1 MPEILHSQ
9 LTDFLKKPTAA
20 GIAPVCLI
28 HGEQVLVEQCLQAL
42 IVHLLAGA
50 SGEIH
55 CETLDGLAE
64 NIPDALERVN
74 TYAMVAGPRVVVFK
88 DAKLFDTGSGGHQRL
103 VDQIREAFEAADMS
117 RAGKMFAQL
126 CGRLGLEAA
135 GLGRTGVWPTELQ
148 PLCDAVGED
157 GLSRLIEHCGTRE
170 GVDTAALDY
179 LQILTQAIEKGF
191 PSGHHLVIAANT
203 KVPKN
208 RRFYKIVQSIG
219 LIVDCHVPLG
229 ERKADKGAQDLVLKG
244 IMDAALKKAGKR
256 MQPGLFGKLQ
266 QLTGFDPLTFR
277 GNIEKLIDF
286 CGKRDEITATDVDAV
301 LRRTKSDPLYE
312 LTNAVAE
319 RNTSAALFFADTL
332 LNADWHPLQIV
343 AALAN
348 QVRKLLVA
356 GDFAASDL
364 GRAWNPGMAYPHFQ
378 QSVLPAIQA
387 FDARIAA
394 LQESRRVSGA
404 PDDGTEKKRAGKG
417 AAEFALVSNP
427 ANAYPV
433 FQTMIKSRNFTCE
446 ELIQILERLSET
458 DIRLKSTGQNAALVI
473 RTTVISICAVK
484 QSGLRAGQ
492 AVCC

>member
-9 LTDFLKKPTAA
+9 LTDFLKKPAAA
-20 GIAPVCLI
+20 GITPVCLI

-88 DAKLFDTGSGGHQRL
+88 DAKLFDTGGGGHQRF
-103 VDQIREAFEAADMS
+103 VDQIQEACEAADMA
-117 RAGKMFAQL
+117 RAAKIFAQL

-135 GLGRTGVWPTELQ
+135 GLGRSGVWPTELQ

-157 GLSRLIEHCGTRE
+157 GLSRLIEHCGTCE
-170 GVDTAALDY
+170 GADTAAVDY

-244 IMDAALKKAGKR
+244 ILDAALKKTGKR
-256 MQPGLFGKLQ
+256 MHSGLFGKLQ

-286 CGKRDEITATDVDAV
+286 CGKRDEITAADVDAV

-387 FDARIAA
+387 FDARIAT
-394 LQESRRVSGA
+394 LQESRRVSGP
-404 PDDGTEKKRAGKG
+404 PDSTEKKGAGKG

-492 AVCC
+492 PVCC

>member
-1 MPEILHSQ
+1 MPEILHNQ
-9 LTDFLKKPTAA
+9 LTDFLKKPAAA
-20 GIAPVCLI
+20 GITPVCLI

-42 IVHLLAGA
+42 TAFLLAGF

-103 VDQIREAFEAADMS
+103 IDQIREAFEDADMG
-117 RAGKMFAQL
+117 RAAKMFAQL
-126 CGRLGLEAA
+126 CGRLGFEAA
-135 GLGRTGVWPTELQ
+135 GLGRPSIWPTELQ
-148 PLCDAVGED
+148 PLCDAVGEE

-170 GVDTAALDY
+170 GADTSAVDY

-191 PSGHHLVIAANT
+191 PSGHHLVIAAYT

-229 ERKADKGAQDLVLKG
+229 ERKADKGAQELVLKG
-244 IMDAALKKAGKR
+244 IMDAALKKAAKR
-256 MQPGLFGKLQ
+256 MHPSLFGKLQ
-266 QLTGFDPLTFR
+266 NLTGFDPLTFR

-286 CGKRDEITATDVDAV
+286 CGKRDEITAADVDAV

-319 RNTSAALFFADTL
+319 RNTGAALFFADTL

-356 GDFAASDL
+356 KDFAASDL
-364 GRAWNPGMAYPHFQ
+364 GRAWHPAMAYPHFQ

-394 LQESRRVSGA
+394 LLESRRVYRTPG
-404 PDDGTEKKRAGKG
+404 GTEKKPAGKG

-433 FQTMIKSRNFTCE
+433 FQTMIKSQNFTCE

-458 DIRLKSTGQNAALVI
+458 DLRLKSTGQNAALVI

-484 QSGLRAGQ
+484 PSGLRAEQ
-492 AVCC
+492 AICG